1 MVQFNC
7 SSLDYVV
14 KWYTQ
19 SMIHSDASVAAHHVF
34 HNNLV
39 KHDIQTN
46 DNVLQLYIEKEK
58 CKKKMDQVLTCILP
72 RMTTRVNTT
81 KGDDT
86 MKYY

>member
-1 MVQFNC
+1 MQKNMVQFNC
-7 SSLDYVV
+7 SSRDYVV

-58 CKKKMDQVLTCILP
+58 CKKENGSGTYLYSTTDDNTCQ
-72 RMTTRVNTT
+72 
-81 KGDDT
+81 
-86 MKYY
+86 YY